1 MIAVLDGEVRISV
14 PSADGKE
21 VVLAIV
27 HAGEVFG
34 EIAMLDGKPRS
45 ADAKALTA
53 CNLAVL
59 DRRDVL
65 AVLERNRAPGSV
77 LSRCCALGFVA
88 RTSTWSSWRCW

>member
-1 MIAVLDGEVRISV
+1 M
-14 PSADGKE
+14 
-21 VVLAIV
+21 LAIV

-53 CNLAVL
+53 CNLAIL

-65 AVLERNRAPGSV
+65 AVLERNPIAWLG
-77 LSRCCALGFVA
+77 RCYARGFVKP
-88 RTSTWSSWRCW
+88 TSTWSRWRYWDCLSGSPKPLFA